1 MQSKN
6 ELAKGGNGM
15 MKKWLS
21 SGEQIHIPNDEDA
34 DLLMWIE
41 LIVTKGIP
49 LESVRDETM
58 RKYLGKKAYAV
69 ETVRDVLLATQFLV
83 EKAIA
88 AEMKEA
94 GVGAIVHDGWTKYSA
109 HFVCVLGSY
118 MRKDMHCLR
127 MPKPSAKQ
135 RS

>member
-1 MQSKN
+1 
-6 ELAKGGNGM
+6 M

-58 RKYLGKKAYAV
+58 RKYLGKKAYAF

-94 GVGAIVHDGWTKYSA
+94 GVGAIVHMDEQSTQHTPMEEEMKEHLTA
-109 HFVCVLGSY
+109 T
-118 MRKDMHCLR
+118 
-127 MPKPSAKQ
+127 
-135 RS
+135 

>member
-1 MQSKN
+1 
-6 ELAKGGNGM
+6 M

-94 GVGAIVHDGWTKYSA
+94 GVGAIVHDGWTKYSV
-109 HFVCVLGSY
+109 HYVCVLGSY

-135 RS
+135 